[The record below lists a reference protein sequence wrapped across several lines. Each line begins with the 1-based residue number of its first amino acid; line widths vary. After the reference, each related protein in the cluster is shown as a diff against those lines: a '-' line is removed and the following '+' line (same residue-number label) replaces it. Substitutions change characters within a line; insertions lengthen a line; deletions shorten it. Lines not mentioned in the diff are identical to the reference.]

1 MKKETKSTL
10 LIPESNVSFDTY
22 ESRKSA
28 LLLRAVNN
36 KVRHKIINILYNYE
50 KENKKLMT
58 VTELYVKMRIE
69 QSVASQHLAI
79 LRKAGIVKTT
89 RVSKFIH
96 YGVDVNKLNKLYVLI
111 ININNL

>member
-50 KENKKLMT
+50 KENKNYEFRKFQKNIGQCYEKL
-58 VTELYVKMRIE
+58 
-69 QSVASQHLAI
+69 S
-79 LRKAGIVKTT
+79 
-89 RVSKFIH
+89 
-96 YGVDVNKLNKLYVLI
+96 D
-111 ININNL
+111 